1 MRVPLYLQFGV
12 LITNNLRRLLWL
24 LLAALVALLVLLA
37 VLVLRANGL
46 QSKQINV
53 PPVSPI
59 ALDDKAIA
67 QRLAG
72 AVRQRTISSL
82 EDANLNRDQF
92 LALHA
97 WLARVYPLTHQ
108 KLKRELVNNLS
119 LLYTW
124 EGVDKTAPGVLF
136 LAHQD
141 VVPVAPGTENNWTK
155 PPFSGEIDPQF
166 VWGRGAWDNKANL
179 IAQLEAVEKL
189 LSSGF
194 KPKRTI
200 YLAFGADEEVGGLRG
215 AKQIAALLKSRQVKL
230 DYVLDEGLLIT
241 EGILPG
247 LNKPAAVIGVA
258 EKGYLTVKLN
268 VQTTPGHASMP
279 PPKGTS
285 AVAALSQALV
295 ALENNQ
301 LPTHIRGVA
310 RETLETLGAELDGFM
325 PRLIFANLWLFEP
338 LVKWQMSAKPSTNA
352 MLRTTTALTVLQAGN
367 KENVL
372 PANAEARIN
381 FRILPGDS
389 QASVL
394 EHVHAQVKPAVSG
407 LNYQVEA
414 QANRTEPSKE
424 SSTQSDAY
432 RRLNTTVRQLYP
444 DTIVLPGLV
453 VAGTDAK
460 HFEDLADNVY
470 RFSPIHAKPEDLGR
484 FHGTNERV
492 SVSDLLGLVRFYHL
506 LMSAEK

>member
-1 MRVPLYLQFGV
+1 MRIPLAVQLSIFMSNHRRHFFRLALGV
-12 LITNNLRRLLWL
+12 
-24 LLAALVALLVLLA
+24 VALLLCLFA
-37 VLVLRANGL
+37 VLVFRAKSL
-46 QSKQINV
+46 QSLQIQ
-53 PPVSPI
+53 VSP
-59 ALDDKAIA
+59 ATMLTLDEKAIA

-72 AVRQRTISSL
+72 AVRMRTISSL
-82 EDANLNRDQF
+82 DDANLNRDQF
-92 LALHA
+92 QALHA
-97 WLARVYPLTHQ
+97 WLARVYPLAHQ
-108 KLKRELVNNLS
+108 KLRREFVNNLS

-124 EGVDKTAPGVLF
+124 EGEDKTAPGVLF

-141 VVPVAPGTENNWTK
+141 VVPVAPGTEQNWAK
-155 PPFSGEIDPQF
+155 APFGGEVDGQF

-189 LSSGF
+189 LAQGF

-200 YLAFGADEEVGGLRG
+200 YFAFGADEEVGGLRG
-215 AKQIAALLKSRQVKL
+215 AKQIAQLLKDRQVKL

-247 LNKPAAVIGVA
+247 LKNPAAVIGVA
-258 EKGYLTVKLN
+258 EKGYLTINLN

-310 RETLETLGAELDGFM
+310 RETLETLGPELDGFLSK
-325 PRLIFANLWLFEP
+325 LIFANLWLFEP
-338 LVKWQMSAKPSTNA
+338 LVKAQMATKPSTNA
-352 MLRTTTALTVLQAGN
+352 MLRTTTALTVLSAGN

-372 PANAEARIN
+372 PANAQAIVN
-381 FRILPGDS
+381 FRIIPGES

-394 EHVHAQVKPAVSG
+394 EHAHAQIKPAVG
-407 LNYQVEA
+407 PLTYQVDA
-414 QANRTEPSKE
+414 LPNRSEPSKE
-424 SSTQSDAY
+424 SSTKSDAY
-432 RRLNTTVRQLYP
+432 KRINTTVRALYP
-444 DTIVLPGLV
+444 DTIVLPGLM

-460 HFEDLADNVY
+460 HFEDLASNVY
-470 RFSPIHAKPEDLGR
+470 RFSPIHAKAEDLGR
-484 FHGTNERV
+484 FHGTNERIAIA
-492 SVSDLLGLVRFYHL
+492 DLVGLVRFYHQ
-506 LMSAEK
+506 LMAAEK